1 MKGALAENASPESRS
16 DPAFPLCCW
25 IILTAAALVSIYA
38 ALEYRVLYA
47 DGAYYVQRI
56 LEEEGFAFIEPSRHY
71 SQLLQKF
78 PTVIAIW
85 LGVDNIPALIICYG
99 LTTYLLPLL
108 LVSLCYFVL
117 PPSRKV
123 FFVFPLVHYLAGTT
137 SASFVGIVE
146 GPVAAAYFWLLLYL
160 LLFRFERKAAMVLTL
175 LALPAVLLHEA
186 MVFLSPLLA
195 AVAVWRA
202 RQERHKGGVPL
213 FTLLAMWFMIVAVV
227 QTYFILYPRDPGN
240 RSHFIQDLV
249 HLKWLFTTSAQVNVP
264 ALVGLLAMVVFTGV
278 ILAGRSLRGT
288 KPAKNQWTLVVGFAM
303 VSLPMVAVAIVSGKF
318 ISPGMQ
324 FSARNHAAM
333 ISFPLALWAI
343 RSSQDPQAPIYPRI
357 NRQAISVISI
367 LAATVLLWHVV
378 ATLRWS
384 AYLLDF
390 RSILAGDRGLVSWTE
405 ACESLPD
412 GRRSNFK
419 NMSWAWTN
427 PSLSYLLSP
436 QGRVKT
442 IIANPD
448 RGGAWVPF
456 DPNNPQ
462 DLPRSRFFDSGPYRE
477 TMETVKKP
485 SRSSGNDR
493 EAPWSQDRLCNR
505 GGPSHG
511 KCM

>member
-1 MKGALAENASPESRS
+1 MKGALAENASPESRL

-303 VSLPMVAVAIVSGKF
+303 VSLPDGCGRNRLGKIHFTRNAILCAQSCGNDLVPPRALGDTILTGPPGADLPSDQSTGDQCHLHPGGDRLAVA
-318 ISPGMQ
+318 
-324 FSARNHAAM
+324 
-333 ISFPLALWAI
+333 
-343 RSSQDPQAPIYPRI
+343 
-357 NRQAISVISI
+357 
-367 LAATVLLWHVV
+367 
-378 ATLRWS
+378 
-384 AYLLDF
+384 
-390 RSILAGDRGLVSWTE
+390 
-405 ACESLPD
+405 
-412 GRRSNFK
+412 
-419 NMSWAWTN
+419 
-427 PSLSYLLSP
+427 
-436 QGRVKT
+436 
-442 IIANPD
+442 
-448 RGGAWVPF
+448 RGGNTPLVCIS
-456 DPNNPQ
+456 
-462 DLPRSRFFDSGPYRE
+462 SRFPIDSG
-477 TMETVKKP
+477 
-485 SRSSGNDR
+485 G
-493 EAPWSQDRLCNR
+493 
-505 GGPSHG
+505 
-511 KCM
+511 

>member
-1 MKGALAENASPESRS
+1 MGAPAANASSETSL
-16 DPAFPLCCW
+16 DPAFLLSCW
-25 IILTAAALVSIYA
+25 IILAAAALVSIYA

-99 LTTYLLPLL
+99 LTTFLLPLL
-108 LVSLCYFVL
+108 LVSICYFVL

-123 FFVFPLVHYLAGTT
+123 FFVFPLLHYLAGTT

-160 LLFRFERKAAMVLTL
+160 LLFRLERKAAMVLTL
-175 LALPAVLLHEA
+175 LALPAVFLHEA

-195 AVAVWRA
+195 AVAGWRA
-202 RQERHKGGVPL
+202 RQERHKSGVIL
-213 FTLLAMWFMIVAVV
+213 FTVLAMWFLIVAVV
-227 QTYFILYPRDPGN
+227 QAFFVIYPRDPGN
-240 RSHFIQDLV
+240 RSNFIEDLI
-249 HLKWLFTTSAQVNVP
+249 HLKWLFTASAQVNVP
-264 ALVGLLAMVVFTGV
+264 ALAGLLALLVLTGV
-278 ILAGRSLRGT
+278 ALAGRSVRGT
-288 KPAKNQWTLVVGFAM
+288 NPAMIQWTLVAGFAM
-303 VSLPMVAVAIVSGKF
+303 VSFSMVAVAIVSGRF
-318 ISPGMQ
+318 LTPGMQ
-324 FSARNHAAM
+324 FSARNYSAI

-343 RSSQDPQAPIYPRI
+343 LSAQYPKVPIYPRI

-367 LAATVLLWHVV
+367 LTVTVLLWHVV
-378 ATLRWS
+378 ATHSWSVYLR
-384 AYLLDF
+384 DF
-390 RSILAGDRGLVSWTE
+390 RSILADNRGLVSWSE

-412 GRRSNFK
+412 SRRNNFK
-419 NMSWAWTN
+419 NMSWSWTN

-436 QGRVKT
+436 QGRIKT

-456 DPNNPQ
+456 DPNNLQ

-477 TMETVKKP
+477 TIKKRQGLKISCMEEVAY
-485 SRSSGNDR
+485 RMG
-493 EAPWSQDRLCNR
+493 
-505 GGPSHG
+505 
-511 KCM
+511 